1 MLNLI
6 IFGPPGSGKGTQSA
20 KIVDKYNLIHLS
32 TGDILRE
39 EIKAK
44 SKLGLKVKKYL
55 SKGALV
61 PDSIIIDELAKKVV
75 KYIHSTGVIFDGF
88 PRTLIQANMFD
99 KMLAGKNI
107 SISLVI
113 AIDVTEK
120 EILTRLLGRAKNSNR
135 DDDNKKIILNRIEV
149 YKKQTLPLIQ
159 YYKNQKKLVSISG
172 MANVDNVFERISK
185 FIDNYLKM
193 K

>member
-6 IFGPPGSGKGTQSA
+6 IFGPPGSGKGTQSE

-39 EIKAK
+39 EIKEE
-44 SKLGLKVKKYL
+44 SKLGLKVKEYI

-61 PDSIIIDELAKKVV
+61 PDSIIIDELGKKVV

-99 KMLAGKNI
+99 KMLAEKNI
-107 SISLVI
+107 SVSLVI

-120 EILTRLLGRAKNSNR
+120 EIVTRLLGRAKDSNR

-159 YYKNQKKLVSISG
+159 YYKNQKKLVQISG
-172 MANVDNVFERISK
+172 MANIDTVFQKISK
-185 FIDNYLKM
+185 SIDNYLKI